1 MVDASSFWLANP
13 GGGSF
18 YNGVATQSLRFNDS
32 DDANLK
38 FDPSGT
44 GNQKTWVCSAW
55 VKKTANGNNTDG
67 GNDRYVFNTF
77 TAGNNANCAV
87 MGFRNDKPFYST
99 FSVEVLVA
107 TQVCRDT
114 SAWYHVV
121 WALDTTQA
129 TATNRLQIYINGSK
143 ITSFS
148 VDARA
153 NAYLDQDNDLAINN
167 GNEVR
172 IGDAGASGS
181 RQNMAGYIAE
191 MNFIDGQSFF
201 SDTSGTA
208 NSSFNI
214 NSFGELKNGVW
225 IPKDTSGLTFGTN
238 GFRLDFADNAV
249 DAPENEGTEDTDNI
263 GSDSSGEHNNF
274 TATNIVAADCAM
286 PDSPENNFCTLNPL
300 ANLNHGSVHAA
311 VHSEGSLKAVSSGSS
326 ASHLHGTF
334 RINDFLTDGCYFEAR
349 VVSIDTSR
357 FYFGVIDPHSFT
369 GANVASYQNTQK
381 ALMNHLNAIYS
392 DADVV
397 GNNTFTPDTATEI
410 GADDIIGVAV
420 KGDDVWFHINGVY
433 TRNSSDALGNPS
445 TGANP
450 AITAITDIAGTD
462 YFPYFGYASS
472 YIVNFGQDP
481 SFAGVLTGSDV
492 GDETPDEGAGVF
504 KYAVPTGF
512 KAICSANLPEP
523 TIGPNSSSQ
532 ATDYF
537 KPVLYSGL
545 NSTAQNVTVGFQ
557 PDWVWIKTRN
567 AAISNMLYDSNRGE
581 TKFLQADAVG
591 AEGTGAD
598 SLTDFTPSDGTIG
611 FSLGADSST
620 TAVNNNG
627 KTYVSWNWK
636 ANGGTA
642 TATISESG
650 DNPAAVVQANPTAG
664 FSLITYTGTGD
675 SGTIAH
681 GLSAVPTMMIIKNRD
696 VADAWAVYHGANT
709 AAPGTDYLVLNTNA
723 ATADAATYWADTAPT
738 SSVFTVHDA
747 HNVNA
752 DGEKYV
758 AYVFADVEGYSKMGS
773 YVGNGSANGQFVYTG
788 FDVSF
793 LMRKRTDSAGDWVIT
808 DSARDPDNVSDE
820 NMYANLNYVEY
831 SGTETQFDFL
841 SNGFKMRG
849 TWASTNASGAT
860 YIYMAFAKNPF
871 KYANAR

>member
-1 MVDASSFWLANP
+1 MSLLPNLGSIGSGVSNFYNETVTTSLRVNAGHTLTKAFGATPTSATTMSFGGWVKFSDQHYQNFFSATL
-13 GGGSF
+13 GGS
-18 YNGVATQSLRFNDS
+18 GVAQGFMRLDS
-32 DDANLK
+32 NLK
-38 FDPSGT
+38 FNVDSYDG
-44 GNQKTWVCSAW
+44 SAYFFNY
-55 VKKTANGNNTDG
+55 TTT
-67 GNDRYVFNTF
+67 RVF
-77 TAGNNANCAV
+77 
-87 MGFRNDKPFYST
+87 
-99 FSVEVLVA
+99 
-107 TQVCRDT
+107 RDT
-114 SAWYHVV
+114 SAWYHIWVQI
-121 WALDTTQA
+121 DTTDG
-129 TATNRLQIYINGSK
+129 TAADRVKLYING
-143 ITSFS
+143 
-148 VDARA
+148 
-153 NAYLDQDNDLAINN
+153 
-167 GNEVR
+167 VR
-172 IGDAGASGS
+172 ETAFDSPTHVSSGS
-181 RQNMAGYIAE
+181 SSVVAWNTNVTHYIGNTNATYALGGYVADWW
-191 MNFIDGQSFF
+191 FLDGQDVSPI
-201 SDTSGTA
+201 DTV
-208 NSSFNI
+208 
-214 NSFGELKNGVW
+214 GEFKNGVF
-225 IPKDTSGLTFGTN
+225 IPKEYSATFGN
-238 GFRLDFADNAV
+238 KGFHLKFI
-249 DAPENEGTEDTDNI
+249 GTGTSTSSGSVANPTNI
-263 GSDSSGEHNNF
+263 GDDSSGQNNHWAV
-274 TATNIVAADCAM
+274 TSSGILSHDANL
-286 PDSPENNFCTLNPL
+286 PDSPENNFCTMGSSTMRRYGHSNVATMAEGNLKATTGGNATHAFGTMSIKQIL
-300 ANLNHGSVHAA
+300 ANGLGVYFEMRCVTDGSPRCYFGIVAEQENNVCAA
-311 VHSEGSLKAVSSGSS
+311 ANAALYEYPLKFVIDSRGSILGGTQTNGTAETNIGAGALSGDYSSIFTVAAGDVMGVAIKSDGKVFIS
-326 ASHLHGTF
+326 KNGTF
-334 RINDFLTDGCYFEAR
+334 VNSLAG
-349 VVSIDTSR
+349 TS
-357 FYFGVIDPHSFT
+357 
-369 GANVASYQNTQK
+369 
-381 ALMNHLNAIYS
+381 
-392 DADVV
+392 
-397 GNNTFTPDTATEI
+397 
-410 GADDIIGVAV
+410 
-420 KGDDVWFHINGVY
+420 
-433 TRNSSDALGNPS
+433 NPA

-450 AITAITDIAGTD
+450 IHVIDTTLDW
-462 YFPYFGYASS
+462 FPINGYHESAWHA
-472 YIVNFGQDP
+472 NFGQDG
-481 SFAGVLTGSDV
+481 SFNGTETSGGETDSNGI
-492 GDETPDEGAGVF
+492 GDF
-504 KYAVPTGF
+504 FSAVPSGF
-512 KAICSANLPEP
+512 VCLSSVNMAET
-523 TIGPNSSSQ
+523 TIGPNSATQ
-532 ATDYF
+532 ADDYF

-598 SLTDFTPSDGTIG
+598 SLTDFTPTDGTIG

-773 YVGNGSANGQFVYTG
+773 YVGNGSADGTFVFTG

-793 LMRKRTDSAGDWVIT
+793 LMRKRTDSAGNWVIT
-808 DSARDPDNVSDE
+808 DSARDPDNISDE
-820 NMYANLNYVEY
+820 NLYADLSYVEY

-860 YIYMAFAKNPF
+860 YIYMAFAENPF
-871 KYANAR
+871 KYANAK

>member
-1 MVDASSFWLANP
+1 MSLLPNLGSIGSGVSNFYNETVTTSLRVNAGHTLTKAFGATPTSATTMSFGGWVKFSDQHYQNFFSATL
-13 GGGSF
+13 GGS
-18 YNGVATQSLRFNDS
+18 GVAQGFMRLDS
-32 DDANLK
+32 NLK
-38 FDPSGT
+38 FNVDSYDG
-44 GNQKTWVCSAW
+44 SAYFFNY
-55 VKKTANGNNTDG
+55 TTT
-67 GNDRYVFNTF
+67 RVF
-77 TAGNNANCAV
+77 
-87 MGFRNDKPFYST
+87 
-99 FSVEVLVA
+99 
-107 TQVCRDT
+107 RDT
-114 SAWYHVV
+114 SAWYHIWVQI
-121 WALDTTQA
+121 DTTDG
-129 TATNRLQIYINGSK
+129 TAADRVKLYING
-143 ITSFS
+143 
-148 VDARA
+148 
-153 NAYLDQDNDLAINN
+153 
-167 GNEVR
+167 VR
-172 IGDAGASGS
+172 ETAFDSPTHVSSGS
-181 RQNMAGYIAE
+181 SSVVAWNTNVTHYIGNTNATYALGGYVADWW
-191 MNFIDGQSFF
+191 FLDGQDVSPI
-201 SDTSGTA
+201 DTV
-208 NSSFNI
+208 
-214 NSFGELKNGVW
+214 GEFKNGVF
-225 IPKDTSGLTFGTN
+225 IPKEYSATFGN
-238 GFRLDFADNAV
+238 KGFHLKFI
-249 DAPENEGTEDTDNI
+249 GTGTSTSSGSVANPTNI
-263 GSDSSGEHNNF
+263 GDDSSGQNNHWAV
-274 TATNIVAADCAM
+274 TSSGILSHDANL
-286 PDSPENNFCTLNPL
+286 PDSPENNFCTMGSSTMRRYGHSNVATMAEGNLKATTGGNATHAFGTMSIKQIL
-300 ANLNHGSVHAA
+300 ANGLGVYFEMRCVTDGSPRCYFGIVAEQENNVCAA
-311 VHSEGSLKAVSSGSS
+311 ANAALYEYPLKFVIDSRGSILGGTQTNGTAETNIGAGALSGDYSSIFTVAAGDVMGVAIKSDGKVFIS
-326 ASHLHGTF
+326 KNGTF
-334 RINDFLTDGCYFEAR
+334 VNSLAG
-349 VVSIDTSR
+349 TS
-357 FYFGVIDPHSFT
+357 
-369 GANVASYQNTQK
+369 
-381 ALMNHLNAIYS
+381 
-392 DADVV
+392 
-397 GNNTFTPDTATEI
+397 
-410 GADDIIGVAV
+410 
-420 KGDDVWFHINGVY
+420 
-433 TRNSSDALGNPS
+433 NPA

-450 AITAITDIAGTD
+450 IHVIDTTLDW
-462 YFPYFGYASS
+462 FPINGYHESAWHA
-472 YIVNFGQDP
+472 NFGQDG
-481 SFAGVLTGSDV
+481 SFSGTETSGGETDSNGI
-492 GDETPDEGAGVF
+492 GDF
-504 KYAVPTGF
+504 FSAVPSGF
-512 KAICSANLPEP
+512 VCLSSVNMAET
-523 TIGPNSSSQ
+523 TIGPNSATQ
-532 ATDYF
+532 ADDYF

-598 SLTDFTPSDGTIG
+598 SLTDFTPTDGTIG

-773 YVGNGSANGQFVYTG
+773 YVGNGSADGTFVFTG

-793 LMRKRTDSAGDWVIT
+793 LMRKRTDSAGNWVIT

-820 NMYANLNYVEY
+820 NLYADLSYVEY

-860 YIYMAFAKNPF
+860 YIYMAFAENPF
-871 KYANAR
+871 KYANAK

>member
-1 MVDASSFWLANP
+1 MSLLPNLGSIGSGVSNFYNETVTTSLRVNAGHTLTKAFGATPTSATTMSFGGWVKFSDQHYQNFFSATL
-13 GGGSF
+13 GGS
-18 YNGVATQSLRFNDS
+18 GVAQGFMRLDS
-32 DDANLK
+32 NLK
-38 FDPSGT
+38 FNVDSYDG
-44 GNQKTWVCSAW
+44 SAYFFNY
-55 VKKTANGNNTDG
+55 TTT
-67 GNDRYVFNTF
+67 RVF
-77 TAGNNANCAV
+77 
-87 MGFRNDKPFYST
+87 
-99 FSVEVLVA
+99 
-107 TQVCRDT
+107 RDT
-114 SAWYHVV
+114 SAWYHIWVQI
-121 WALDTTQA
+121 DTTDG
-129 TATNRLQIYINGSK
+129 TAADRVKLYING
-143 ITSFS
+143 
-148 VDARA
+148 
-153 NAYLDQDNDLAINN
+153 
-167 GNEVR
+167 VR
-172 IGDAGASGS
+172 ETAFDSPTHVSSGS
-181 RQNMAGYIAE
+181 SSVVAWNTNVTHYIGNTNATYALGGYVADWW
-191 MNFIDGQSFF
+191 FLDGQDVSPI
-201 SDTSGTA
+201 DTV
-208 NSSFNI
+208 
-214 NSFGELKNGVW
+214 GEFKNGVF
-225 IPKDTSGLTFGTN
+225 IPKEYSATFGN
-238 GFRLDFADNAV
+238 KGFHLKFI
-249 DAPENEGTEDTDNI
+249 GTGTSTSSGSVANPTNI
-263 GSDSSGEHNNF
+263 GDDSSGQNNHWAV
-274 TATNIVAADCAM
+274 TSSGILSHDANL
-286 PDSPENNFCTLNPL
+286 PDSPENNFCTMGSSTMRRYGHSNVATMAEGNLKATTGGNATHAFGTMSIKQIL
-300 ANLNHGSVHAA
+300 ANGLGVYFEMRCVTDGSPRCYFGIVAEQENNVCAA
-311 VHSEGSLKAVSSGSS
+311 ANAALYEYPLKFVIDSRGSILGGTQTNGTAETNIGAGALSGDYSSIFTVAAGDVMGVAIKSDGKVFIS
-326 ASHLHGTF
+326 KNGTF
-334 RINDFLTDGCYFEAR
+334 VNSLAG
-349 VVSIDTSR
+349 TS
-357 FYFGVIDPHSFT
+357 
-369 GANVASYQNTQK
+369 
-381 ALMNHLNAIYS
+381 
-392 DADVV
+392 
-397 GNNTFTPDTATEI
+397 
-410 GADDIIGVAV
+410 
-420 KGDDVWFHINGVY
+420 
-433 TRNSSDALGNPS
+433 NPA

-450 AITAITDIAGTD
+450 IHVIDTTLDW
-462 YFPYFGYASS
+462 FPINGYHESAWHA
-472 YIVNFGQDP
+472 NFGQDG
-481 SFAGVLTGSDV
+481 SFSGTETSGGETDSNGI
-492 GDETPDEGAGVF
+492 GDF
-504 KYAVPTGF
+504 FSAVPSGF
-512 KAICSANLPEP
+512 VCLSSVNMAET
-523 TIGPNSSSQ
+523 TIGPNSATQ
-532 ATDYF
+532 ADDYF

-598 SLTDFTPSDGTIG
+598 SLTDFTPTDGTIG

-773 YVGNGSANGQFVYTG
+773 YVGNGSADGTFVFTG

-793 LMRKRTDSAGDWVIT
+793 LMRKRTDSAGNWVIT
-808 DSARDPDNVSDE
+808 DSARDPDNISDE
-820 NMYANLNYVEY
+820 NLYADLSYVEY

-860 YIYMAFAKNPF
+860 YIYMAFAENPF
-871 KYANAR
+871 KYANAK